1 MWKSITLHF
10 YGVFL
15 VFDRVL
21 LKLCTWSKTQ
31 SIMGHIWYQCW
42 AHVSVERIWRTDILG
57 AWCISPLCSWTLLDL
72 SSSVFALRVEQL
84 IDMNAQWGADGLMLE
99 NNAAAVARPWTGC
112 CSLSLLPADL
122 LSSLFLFQWSLL
134 FVSGVFEYQ
143 HWAFLLLPLWVKRL
157 SSNATITSAPR
168 AVQRHSYLTPTESLD
183 QGSPVPVHE
192 SRCPCRF

>member
-57 AWCISPLCSWTLLDL
+57 AWCISPLCFWTLLDL

-99 NNAAAVARPWTGC
+99 NKAAAVARPWTGC

-122 LSSLFLFQWSLL
+122 LSSLFLFNEACCL
-134 FVSGVFEYQ
+134 FLEC
-143 HWAFLLLPLWVKRL
+143 
-157 SSNATITSAPR
+157 SSTNTELFFFCHSELNDCHRTPPSHQPR
-168 AVQRHSYLTPTESLD
+168 
-183 QGSPVPVHE
+183 G
-192 SRCPCRF
+192 PCSDTLI